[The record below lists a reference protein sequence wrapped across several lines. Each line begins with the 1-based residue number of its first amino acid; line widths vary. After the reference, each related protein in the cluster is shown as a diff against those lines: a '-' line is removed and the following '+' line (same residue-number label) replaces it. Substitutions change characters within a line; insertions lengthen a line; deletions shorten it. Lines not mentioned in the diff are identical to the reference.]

1 MRQKLYNHNQ
11 QIQYLSLLQK
21 IFEQIFI
28 IIFKVSKCFY
38 NIGCLHWTNMA
49 AKAPLIIRLVSAS
62 VAVSNRASQIIRDV
76 LLKGELG
83 IVEKVVLFSMFIYS
97 TSYIQWYNYLTI
109 TLYKIIMALFIF
121 YVWTCFNI
129 KSFVY
134 KILKFH

>member
-1 MRQKLYNHNQ
+1 MF
-11 QIQYLSLLQK
+11 LQHRL
-21 IFEQIFI
+21 FT
-28 IIFKVSKCFY
+28 
-38 NIGCLHWTNMA
+38 LDNMA
-49 AKAPLIIRLVSAS
+49 AKAPLLIRLVSAS

-97 TSYIQWYNYLTI
+97 TSYIISGTI
-109 TLYKIIMALFIF
+109 TLQLRYIMALFIF